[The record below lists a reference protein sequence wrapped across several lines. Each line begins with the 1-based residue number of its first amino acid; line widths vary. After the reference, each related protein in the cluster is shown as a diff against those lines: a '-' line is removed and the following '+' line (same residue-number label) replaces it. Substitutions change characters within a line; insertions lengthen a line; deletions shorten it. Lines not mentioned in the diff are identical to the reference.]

1 MSSQSQ
7 NFRSSTVDDQSDQT
21 PPLPMNFVDDLSCD
35 EDEEAAMLLKPDPE
49 CAVTSLD
56 VLELEDHDGKYG
68 HLFRRR
74 RRWSRFLAPLSSLW
88 FGGRRKND
96 QGTVRFLQ
104 ANEPDFDPI
113 QRLCPKS
120 RPLRWLLL
128 VVVFFFLILLVAA
141 SSTNLSDG
149 HIANPFL

>member
-7 NFRSSTVDDQSDQT
+7 NFRSSQRHGSIGDGKNDQPDRT
-21 PPLPMNFVDDLSCD
+21 PPLPTNSPLGFMDDLSYDD
-35 EDEEAAMLLKPDPE
+35 EEEAAMLLKPDPE

-56 VLELEDHDGKYG
+56 VLELEDHGGKYG

-88 FGGRRKND
+88 FGGRRKNVE
-96 QGTVRFLQ
+96 GTVRFLR
-104 ANEPDFDPI
+104 ANEHDLDPI
-113 QRLCPKS
+113 ERLCPKS

-128 VVVFFFLILLVAA
+128 VVVFFFLLL
-141 SSTNLSDG
+141 
-149 HIANPFL
+149 